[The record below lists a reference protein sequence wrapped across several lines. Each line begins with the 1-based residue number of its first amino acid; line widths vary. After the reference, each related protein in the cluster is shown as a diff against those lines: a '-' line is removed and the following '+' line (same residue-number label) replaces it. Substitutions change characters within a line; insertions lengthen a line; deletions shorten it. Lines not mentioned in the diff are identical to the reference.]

1 MKPYTLISSDCH
13 AAPPMKDYRAFV
25 EPRFRD
31 DFDRWLAFLQAT
43 RLIERSESRVSITE
57 LGRGFL
63 SFMVSS
69 GLTHDKLG

>member
-31 DFDRWLAFLQAT
+31 DFDRWLEQTEKKAAA
-43 RLIERSESRVSITE
+43 ERRKRIGVAPCFSLMKVCRKSC
-57 LGRGFL
+57 L
-63 SFMVSS
+63 
-69 GLTHDKLG
+69 